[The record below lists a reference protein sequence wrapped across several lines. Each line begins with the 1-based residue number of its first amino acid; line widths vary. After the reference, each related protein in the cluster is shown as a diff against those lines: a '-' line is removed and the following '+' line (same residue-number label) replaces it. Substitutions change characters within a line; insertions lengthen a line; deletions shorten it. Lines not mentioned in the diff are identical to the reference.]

1 MKTRAS
7 HDLGLSLQLQKL
19 SSQSQSSLLSLW
31 WSRYLWLH
39 YCVVDIFFVLVESDE
54 SRLGIL
60 PFFSLPPFCLFC
72 YHCSL
77 SLYFAKYSCTFRSS
91 VLFCFA
97 SLPLFL
103 QFIGEFLFMCRV
115 CCETQFV
122 WANYQLCTHV
132 LLYVLVSFLG
142 FIFVCSW
149 QVAGTRDP
157 PEKLARVPGRRN
169 TRNRHPYNN
178 YNPSYSHIL
187 VWLLFDSSDK

>member
-1 MKTRAS
+1 MIW
-7 HDLGLSLQLQKL
+7 DFPLQKL
-19 SSQSQSSLLSLW
+19 SSRSQSSLLSLW

-39 YCVVDIFFVLVESDE
+39 YCVVDIFSVLVVSDE

-77 SLYFAKYSCTFRSS
+77 SLYFAKYNCTFRSS
-91 VLFCFA
+91 VLFSFA
-97 SLPLFL
+97 SLLLFL

-115 CCETQFV
+115 CCEMQFV

-142 FIFVCSW
+142 FIFCIVGKSRGP
-149 QVAGTRDP
+149 GTRP
-157 PEKLARVPGRRN
+157 KLARVPGRMKYPKS
-169 TRNRHPYNN
+169 TPVIMHSFQKLFQILPHFT
-178 YNPSYSHIL
+178 SYMYTCT
-187 VWLLFDSSDK
+187 F

>member
-1 MKTRAS
+1 MWSKAVGESRVLVSRPKASSPGHKKLMLDTRKYKIFALFMWKLELPVIWDFPYS
-7 HDLGLSLQLQKL
+7 CRL

-39 YCVVDIFFVLVESDE
+39 YCVVDIFFVLVESV
-54 SRLGIL
+54 L
-60 PFFSLPPFCLFC
+60 FFAHFCLFC

-122 WANYQLCTHV
+122 WANYQLRTHV
-132 LLYVLVSFLG
+132 LLYVLV
-142 FIFVCSW
+142 
-149 QVAGTRDP
+149 
-157 PEKLARVPGRRN
+157 
-169 TRNRHPYNN
+169 
-178 YNPSYSHIL
+178 
-187 VWLLFDSSDK
+187 

>member
-1 MKTRAS
+1 M
-7 HDLGLSLQLQKL
+7 
-19 SSQSQSSLLSLW
+19 
-31 WSRYLWLH
+31 
-39 YCVVDIFFVLVESDE
+39 SDE

-60 PFFSLPPFCLFC
+60 PFFSLPPFCLFW
-72 YHCSL
+72 YHCSV

-91 VLFCFA
+91 VLFSFA

-142 FIFVCSW
+142 FFIVGN
-149 QVAGTRDP
+149 AGTRDP
-157 PEKLARVPGRRN
+157 PKNFTGTRAQKYPKLTPLETIHFLRKLHKTNIIGLP
-169 TRNRHPYNN
+169 PI
-178 YNPSYSHIL
+178 IL
-187 VWLLFDSSDK
+187 I